1 MVKLNTKETIIT
13 SIRDD
18 LRLSLEVILTD
29 PAFNHMIEDLI
40 NAKNKNELSGLMA
53 NKLLEG
59 YHYGLMMCYNL
70 LKKYDKLQVYDVIE
84 GFDEKNFIKGYLK
97 HA

>member
-1 MVKLNTKETIIT
+1 MVELDTNGVIIT
-13 SIRDD
+13 AIKDD
-18 LRLSLEVILTD
+18 LKLGLEEILTD